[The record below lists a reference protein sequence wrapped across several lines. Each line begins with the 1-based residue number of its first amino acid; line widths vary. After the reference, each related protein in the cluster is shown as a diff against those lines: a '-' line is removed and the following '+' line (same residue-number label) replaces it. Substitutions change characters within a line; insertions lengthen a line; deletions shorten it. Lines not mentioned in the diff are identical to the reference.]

1 MNFVSP
7 GDGIA
12 DLAVG
17 AIGYPA
23 GTSHGA
29 VYILF
34 LTPDNKIREYK
45 YVADSR
51 IFTALQSREAV
62 RG

>member
-1 MNFVSP
+1 VSP

-45 YVADSR
+45 YVASHR
-51 IFTALQSREAV
+51 FAHGNQRLGGHV
-62 RG
+62 RA